1 MYAIIED
8 SGSQLKVSEGD
19 LIEVDLRELPD
30 NAKNVTFDK
39 VLMTGDAGS
48 APKIGAP
55 YLDGASVEAEI
66 IDADFKGK
74 KIDVIKYKRRK
85 GYKRKQGHRQR
96 YMKLRVSKISG

>member
-19 LIEVDLRELPD
+19 LIQVDLRELPD
-30 NAKNVTFDK
+30 NAKTVTFDR
-39 VLMTGDAGS
+39 VLMTGEAGK

-55 YLDGASVEAEI
+55 YLEGASVVGEI
-66 IDADFKGK
+66 IDADFKGR

-96 YMKLRVSKISG
+96 YMKVRVSSITG